1 MQPQRGILTGWQ
13 RTAAQIVL
21 SDVGISA
28 VIVVLLAT
36 GAGLL
41 LDFWVFNLHPVFSAG
56 LSILSLPAA
65 LYWAVRRTLR
75 MDQRHTNTDY
85 VRNLA
90 LASVAGQAGCMSVI
104 LIFMGLF
111 AGMFLDA
118 RLDTH
123 PVFTIGLI
131 LLAVPLSLYAMIR
144 LMLSSVA
151 AIKHPPSGTD
161 SPATP
166 DEPAENMLTKEKSA

>member
-1 MQPQRGILTGWQ
+1 MQPQRGTFTGWQ
-13 RTAAQIVL
+13 PSAAQIVL

-28 VIVVLLAT
+28 VILVLLAT

-41 LDFWVFNLHPVFSAG
+41 LDFWVFNLHPVFSTG
-56 LSILSLPAA
+56 LSILSVPVA

-75 MDQRHTNTDY
+75 MDQRHTNANY

-90 LASVAGQAGCMSVI
+90 LATVAGQAGCMSVI
-104 LIFMGLF
+104 LVFLGLF

-131 LLAVPLSLYAMIR
+131 LVAIPVSLFAMIR
-144 LMLSSVA
+144 LMLSSVG